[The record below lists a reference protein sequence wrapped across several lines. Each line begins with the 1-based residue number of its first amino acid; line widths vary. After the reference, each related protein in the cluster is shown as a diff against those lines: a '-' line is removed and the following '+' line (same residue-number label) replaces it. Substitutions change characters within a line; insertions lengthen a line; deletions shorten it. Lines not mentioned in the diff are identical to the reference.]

1 MQNTKARNTSHDPF
15 PWALTLTGLTV
26 WTLLYRSLL
35 PFWDQVIYGV
45 LHQSEN
51 TPLGRGVHFFFY
63 DTSKILLLLTGMIFT
78 VSVIRSFFT
87 IEKTRL
93 VLGGKRQGTG
103 NLLAA
108 LLGVLTPFCS
118 CSAVPVFIGFVSSGI
133 PLGVTLSFLIA
144 SPMVNEVA
152 VVMLYGM
159 FGMNTALLYVL
170 MGLTLAMLAG
180 WVLGKMRLERHI
192 EGFVLQAQLGKL
204 LEEEKPS
211 WKERYELAASET
223 GSMVIKILPYLLIGI
238 GLGAA
243 LHGWVPADLIVRY
256 AGNESFSSV
265 LMAVLIG
272 VPLYSN
278 AAGILPLI
286 EVLYHKGLPMGTLL
300 SFMMAVV
307 ALSLPEL
314 VLLRRVLQ
322 PPLLFAFV
330 LVVTGGILIT
340 GLIFN
345 ALL

>member
-1 MQNTKARNTSHDPF
+1 MQNTKARNPPHDPF
-15 PWALTLTGLTV
+15 PWSLTLTGLTV
-26 WTLLYRSLL
+26 WMLLYRSLL
-35 PFWDQVIYGV
+35 PFWNQVIYGV
-45 LHQSEN
+45 LHLSEH
-51 TPLGRGVHFFFY
+51 TSLGTGVHFFFY

-87 IEKTRL
+87 VEKTRA
-93 VLGGKRQGTG
+93 VLGGKRQEAG

-152 VVMLYGM
+152 VIMLYGM
-159 FGMNTALLYVL
+159 FGLNIAGLYVL
-170 MGLTLAMLAG
+170 TGVTLAVVAG
-180 WVLGKMRLERHI
+180 FVLGKMNLERHI
-192 EGFVLQAQLGKL
+192 EGFVLQARLGKA

-211 WKERYELAASET
+211 WKERYGFAASET
-223 GSMVIKILPYLLIGI
+223 GSMVKKILPYLMVGI
-238 GLGAA
+238 GLGAV
-243 LHGWVPADLIVRY
+243 LHGWVPADFIAQH
-256 AGNESFSSV
+256 AGTKSFWSV

-286 EVLYHKGLPMGTLL
+286 EVLYHKGIPMGTLL

-307 ALSLPEL
+307 ALSLPEM
-314 VLLRRVLQ
+314 VLLRRVLKPQ
-322 PPLLFAFV
+322 LLFTFV
-330 LVVTGGILIT
+330 SVVAGGILIT
-340 GLIFN
+340 GV
-345 ALL
+345 LLNNLL